1 MFQRGNDKYN
11 SKLRHKFD
19 GLKKINKK
27 GVFAKFFTITTDIKK
42 YNSIEEAWLDLGR
55 RFNRFNSYLK
65 KFYNDRFLGFVR
77 VFEAFKSGYPHV
89 HGILFFSKR
98 TYLKDFKFRKTVGAF
113 VKFKNIRS
121 IDGSLGYIGKYLTG
135 GSEKKKSNLRF
146 TQALLW
152 LFKKRSFSFSHSL
165 RNLIHDLHNSNH
177 QLDLFGNVVVS
188 EWLFIGVFLPSEL
201 VFEEGFNGN
210 QWIYR
215 LKEVPDPPS
224 KDFNFDYNQVFCL
237 RFGLNKQKRKK
248 LKEKSLDMVIANR
261 PSAIGADEN
270 YVDIK
275 MPNKNWLKTKKQSK
289 PAVATQIIRIIE
301 NIHRPGPTV

>member
-1 MFQRGNDKYN
+1 MDDRGRVRLSNVRDRFFNIKSSEIPNLCDIFEFWKNQKEYFVLLERDPITFEKKGCFALKCSKRGNDKYN

-19 GLKKINKK
+19 GLKNINKK

-224 KDFNFDYNQVFCL
+224 KDFNFDYN
-237 RFGLNKQKRKK
+237 
-248 LKEKSLDMVIANR
+248 
-261 PSAIGADEN
+261 
-270 YVDIK
+270 
-275 MPNKNWLKTKKQSK
+275 
-289 PAVATQIIRIIE
+289 
-301 NIHRPGPTV
+301 